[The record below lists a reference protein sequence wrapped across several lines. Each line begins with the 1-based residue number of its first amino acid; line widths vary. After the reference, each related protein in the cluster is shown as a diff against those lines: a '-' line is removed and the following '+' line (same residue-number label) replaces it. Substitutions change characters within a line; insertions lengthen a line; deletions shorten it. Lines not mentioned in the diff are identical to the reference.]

1 MSLDPEL
8 IKDFRDESEALV
20 DELEEITDQL
30 ESSDRAAT
38 TEVLLKEFSQ
48 KIDRIMGAA
57 KNLQI
62 MAPEHK
68 GLAFLATITEMC
80 KNIGYQA
87 AALKRDHLVP
97 IFAGFWAET
106 LDVMREILAAIDSPE
121 STKKVI
127 DTHSETLQ
135 KRLAWLADK
144 VAPESAE
151 EKEKV
156 IGLLKKL

>member
-1 MSLDPEL
+1 MSLDLEL
-8 IKDFRDESEALV
+8 IKDFREESETLI

-30 ESSDRAAT
+30 EDSDREETTAA
-38 TEVLLKEFSQ
+38 LLKEFSQ

-57 KNLQI
+57 KNLQL
-62 MAPEHK
+62 MAPDHK

-80 KNIGYQA
+80 KTIGYQA
-87 AALKRDHLVP
+87 AALKRNHLVP

-106 LDVMREILAAIDSPE
+106 LEVMREILAAIESPE
-121 STKKVI
+121 STKKVV
-127 DTHSETLQ
+127 DARSEMLQ
-135 KRLAWLADK
+135 KRLTWLAEK

-156 IGLLKKL
+156 IKLLKKL